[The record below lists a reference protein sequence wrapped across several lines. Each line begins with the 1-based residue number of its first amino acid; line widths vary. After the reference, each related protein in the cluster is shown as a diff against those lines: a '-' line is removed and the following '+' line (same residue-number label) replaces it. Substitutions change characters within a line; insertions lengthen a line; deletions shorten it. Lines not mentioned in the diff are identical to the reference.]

1 LKEHADKTLLYPG
14 KLIVPKSRFATPAA
28 AFATYL
34 FGALLLV
41 MNSPVASFL
50 ILSFALTLNIF
61 DAYTFPFLNGLFGKR
76 ESFVF
81 GAAGNAAGNEVPE
94 AVLFLS
100 PHSGNAARIRNRAL
114 YRLGFLGGVTL
125 FLASIVSLVKVP
137 LHPSLAA
144 AGSAL
149 SAVGLFSHGL
159 YRNEKSG
166 EPTVMKKL
174 ITVAEALAREEGS
187 VSWIILLTDLRF
199 QATIFLAKYRRYL
212 ITRPCF
218 FLRFDDALGE
228 DVCVVERSPAILTG
242 YRTHPRLTRDLG
254 KIAAGNGLQ
263 VRIRKRGLD
272 LNCLCALARGYRAA
286 SLTFSSHV
294 AEPVLLDSLKKI
306 NALQYMRGSSG

>member
-1 LKEHADKTLLYPG
+1 MREYAEKTLLYPG
-14 KLIVPKSRFATPAA
+14 KLTVPKSRFATPAA
-28 AFATYL
+28 AFSTYL
-34 FGALLLV
+34 FGGLLLV
-41 MNSPVASFL
+41 MNTPVASFL

-76 ESFVF
+76 ESFVL
-81 GAAGNAAGNEVPE
+81 GAAGNAAGNEIPE

-100 PHSGNAARIRNRAL
+100 HHSGDAARKRKRML

-125 FLASIVSLVKVP
+125 FLASIASLVKVP
-137 LHPSLAA
+137 LHPSLPAV
-144 AGSAL
+144 GSAL

-159 YRNEKSG
+159 YRDEKSG
-166 EPTVMKKL
+166 EPTVLKKL
-174 ITVAEALAREEGS
+174 ITVAEVLVREEGS
-187 VSWIILLTDLRF
+187 VSWIILLTDLRS
-199 QATIFLAKYRRYL
+199 QATAFLAKYRRYL
-212 ITRPCF
+212 ITRPCL

-228 DVCVVERSPAILTG
+228 GECVVERSPAILTG

-254 KIAAGNGLQ
+254 KIAAENGLQ
-263 VRIRKRGLD
+263 VRSRKRGLD

-306 NALQYMRGSSG
+306 NALQYMREGSG